1 MIGCSFVMPSYTKT
15 SPAFYALL
23 CCLASS
29 AKLRG
34 NLGSSPDSSIAHLDP
49 RSVARL
55 SLLCWISSV
64 KIVLK
69 YTLKVPP
76 AYLFPIYTRFYSV
89 DSLKYPKTR
98 QFTRMALISAS
109 PHEDESTKKE
119 GLEFIHLE
127 EQELAHRSPG
137 NESPVYGI
145 DEAHQKRVM
154 CVLSIL

>member
-1 MIGCSFVMPSYTKT
+1 MPSYTKT

-34 NLGSSPDSSIAHLDP
+34 NLGSSPDSSLAHLDP

-64 KIVLK
+64 KNVLNILLK
-69 YTLKVPP
+69 YRLR
-76 AYLFPIYTRFYSV
+76 IYFQSTSRFYSV
-89 DSLKYPKTR
+89 HSLKYQKTH
-98 QFTRMALISAS
+98 QFTIMALISAS

-119 GLEFIHLE
+119 DMEFIHLE